1 MKDLKFAVILAFVC
15 LVSFSCYA
23 QADSNKVTRNTL
35 VGAIRKIQADSVQ
48 IDTTASILP
57 TSTLSDTLKCNSKTT
72 TSVVIYV
79 CNTSKDND
87 KPYSLTFTK
96 DGIKLEVYSEG
107 LVVYRS
113 TSEYKGTTY
122 KELLSRISMQQ
133 LVRVAPYGKESKGA
147 KTITFSAYH
156 NEDCFFTANDN
167 AGVMNVKGNFH
178 PLVTYMECL
187 VPDLQKIIDE
197 SETAT
202 LDNDR
207 EVKKK

>member
-1 MKDLKFAVILAFVC
+1 MKEFKFAFVFAFVC
-15 LVSFSCYA
+15 LVSFSCYG

-48 IDTTASILP
+48 IDTTAVCLT
-57 TSTLSDTLKCNSKTT
+57 TSASSDTLKCNIKTT

-87 KPYSLTFTK
+87 KPYSLTFSK
-96 DGIKLEVYSEG
+96 DGINLEVYSEG

-113 TSEYKGTTY
+113 TIGYKGTTY
-122 KELLSRISMQQ
+122 KELLSRISLQQ

-147 KTITFSAYH
+147 KIITFSAYH

-207 EVKKK
+207 GTKK